1 MSFLGILKKMILL
14 LCILIPSVWSCPS
27 TTTTTTTTPPPKTH
41 PAMNFSHNDYITI
54 MELSDE
60 FYPYCPKFFS
70 SCMIAYLTKE
80 AIEKLEANASLR
92 FRFEV
97 SRDVEMYL
105 EKNNTFKLEF
115 GSYLS
120 YFTVSTDLNPEHNS
134 C

>member
-1 MSFLGILKKMILL
+1 
-14 LCILIPSVWSCPS
+14 
-27 TTTTTTTTPPPKTH
+27 
-41 PAMNFSHNDYITI
+41 MNFSQNDYITI

-105 EKNNTFKLEF
+105 ERNKTFILDFE
-115 GSYLS
+115 SYMS
-120 YFTVSTDLNPEHNS
+120 YFTVKANLALEQKS
-134 C
+134 